1 MHDKTIIWATKLIMK
16 KKSSDQVN
24 SLMCMRKTQTKKATT
39 WQEYMPLRLQFSIL
53 AISRLTGQKSAQK
66 EESVK
71 IPLFFSL
78 LAGRRNGL
86 GIAQKATFQEFKT
99 DTANFNCF
107 FCFFSSPF
115 FSLFFF
121 KSLEYTLEEVGLGS
135 GIVFSLK
142 FSRFSALTL
151 ACLSKSF
158 QFVRDSKDLFLTHTL
173 RL

>member
-1 MHDKTIIWATKLIMK
+1 
-16 KKSSDQVN
+16 
-24 SLMCMRKTQTKKATT
+24 MCMRKTQTKKATT
-39 WQEYMPLRLQFSIL
+39 WQDYMPLRLQFSIL
-53 AISRLTGQKSAQK
+53 AISRLIGQKSAQK

-71 IPLFFSL
+71 IPFFFRYL
-78 LAGRRNGL
+78 LAVATGSGLRR
-86 GIAQKATFQEFKT
+86 KRPFKSLKLT
-99 DTANFNCF
+99 QQTSIVSSASSHHHF
-107 FCFFSSPF
+107 FLS
-115 FSLFFF
+115 FFF